1 MMFREL
7 VNVRYSARKFAD
19 VPLFRTMQW
28 GWFDTCM
35 PSPSSLSLTLALTL
49 TLFRTMQW
57 GCFDTG
63 MPTPIPIPSCSC
75 SRSP

>member
-35 PSPSSLSLTLALTL
+35 PSPSSLSLTLDLTL
-49 TLFRTMQW
+49 PLFRTM
-57 GCFDTG
+57 
-63 MPTPIPIPSCSC
+63 
-75 SRSP
+75 

>member
-1 MMFREL
+1 MQVIQLMMFREL

-28 GWFDTCM
+28 G
-35 PSPSSLSLTLALTL
+35 
-49 TLFRTMQW
+49 
-57 GCFDTG
+57 CFDTG

-75 SRSP
+75 SRSRSP